1 MADKQVKDHDYS
13 IVPVGEEGKRG
24 FPSMLVIMLGF
35 TFYTGTMLTGGQL
48 GTSLTFRALVLV
60 LLAGDLIL
68 GAYTA
73 LLSYISAKTSLSTHL
88 LARYSF
94 GKAGSYFVSG
104 ILGITQVGWFGV
116 SVVML
121 AVPVSKTFP
130 VIALPW
136 NVPLVDVFEEL
147 GHAIAY
153 HDQIDSGKEDLL
165 SGIIFGN
172 NMDPDVLRM
181 QSEMIGYDINPP
193 QKIFAVHFYK
203 KGENAVS
210 MTKAE
215 KETAVKAIGD
225 TMEKAGF
232 PALISHYSNNVAGI
246 FGSGEEG
253 QKNVL
258 KEAAGHLKE
267 VLDGYHFYFG
277 CGRECASLERLKESF
292 QEASKCIVL
301 GKKLSRD
308 GQVLFWENLGF
319 YHLLMAF
326 DSKEPLDRYSHAVI
340 GGLLQYDRENHTKLL
355 ETLEVYLEQNCSL
368 KHTAE
373 ILYTHR
379 NTVKY
384 RITRIV
390 EITGKSPDSAFE
402 RLELYN
408 AVLIWRFCQ

>member
-1 MADKQVKDHDYS
+1 MFQCKDLLM
-13 IVPVGEEGKRG
+13 I
-24 FPSMLVIMLGF
+24 PSMEKAKVIAGKEGLDRGIRWAYKAESMDF
-35 TFYTGTMLTGGQL
+35 SRWIHGQEL
-48 GTSLTFRALVLV
+48 LIVSTPVIKSPEFDLFLLIKNAAENQMSGVL
-60 LLAGDLIL
+60 LLAGEDYVKSIQKEVLQL
-68 GAYTA
+68 C
-73 LLSYISAKTSLSTHL
+73 KKK
-88 LARYSF
+88 R
-94 GKAGSYFVSG
+94 
-104 ILGITQVGWFGV
+104 
-116 SVVML
+116 
-121 AVPVSKTFP
+121 FP

-153 HDQIDSGKEDLL
+153 HDQMDSGKEDLL

-301 GKKLSRD
+301 GKKLGRD

-340 GGLLQYDRENHTKLL
+340 GGLLQYDRENHSKLL

>member
-1 MADKQVKDHDYS
+1 MFQCKDLLM
-13 IVPVGEEGKRG
+13 I
-24 FPSMLVIMLGF
+24 PSMEKAKVIAGKEGLDRGIRWAYKVESMDF
-35 TFYTGTMLTGGQL
+35 SRWIHGQEL
-48 GTSLTFRALVLV
+48 LIVSTPVIKSPEFDLFLLIKNAAENQMSGVL
-60 LLAGDLIL
+60 LLAGEDYVKSIQKEVLQL
-68 GAYTA
+68 C
-73 LLSYISAKTSLSTHL
+73 KKK
-88 LARYSF
+88 R
-94 GKAGSYFVSG
+94 
-104 ILGITQVGWFGV
+104 
-116 SVVML
+116 
-121 AVPVSKTFP
+121 FP

-153 HDQIDSGKEDLL
+153 HDQMDSGKEDLL

-301 GKKLSRD
+301 GKKLGRD

-340 GGLLQYDRENHTKLL
+340 GGLLQYDRENHSKLL

>member
-1 MADKQVKDHDYS
+1 MFQCKDLLM
-13 IVPVGEEGKRG
+13 I
-24 FPSMLVIMLGF
+24 PSMEKAKVIAGKEGLDRGIRWAYKAESMDF
-35 TFYTGTMLTGGQL
+35 SRWIHGQEL
-48 GTSLTFRALVLV
+48 LIVSTPVIKSPEFDLFLLIKNAAENQMSGVL
-60 LLAGDLIL
+60 LLAGEDYVKSIPKEVLQL
-68 GAYTA
+68 C
-73 LLSYISAKTSLSTHL
+73 KKK
-88 LARYSF
+88 R
-94 GKAGSYFVSG
+94 
-104 ILGITQVGWFGV
+104 
-116 SVVML
+116 
-121 AVPVSKTFP
+121 FP

-193 QKIFAVHFYK
+193 QKIFAVRFYK

-246 FGSGEEG
+246 FESGEEG

>member
-1 MADKQVKDHDYS
+1 MFQCKDLLM
-13 IVPVGEEGKRG
+13 I
-24 FPSMLVIMLGF
+24 PSMEKAKVIAGKEGLDRGIRWAYKAESMDF
-35 TFYTGTMLTGGQL
+35 SRWIHGQEL
-48 GTSLTFRALVLV
+48 LIVSTPVIKSPEFDLFLLIKNAAENQMSGVL
-60 LLAGDLIL
+60 LLAGEDYVKSIPKEVLQL
-68 GAYTA
+68 C
-73 LLSYISAKTSLSTHL
+73 K
-88 LARYSF
+88 
-94 GKAGSYFVSG
+94 K
-104 ILGITQVGWFGV
+104 
-116 SVVML
+116 
-121 AVPVSKTFP
+121 KTFP

-246 FGSGEEG
+246 FESGEEG